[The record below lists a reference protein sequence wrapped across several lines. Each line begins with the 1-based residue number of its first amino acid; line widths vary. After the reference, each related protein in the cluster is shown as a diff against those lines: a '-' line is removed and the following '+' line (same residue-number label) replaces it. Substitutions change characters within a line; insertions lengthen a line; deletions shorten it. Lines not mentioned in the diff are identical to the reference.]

1 MFNISLRYIFLLFVL
16 FLFGTCFFSSE
27 AFMPYLRNWKSDKLY
42 NLSKVYQDE
51 SITNESN
58 LLQDGVRKARIATL
72 LDPNNKEKADN
83 FIKLLFRVEPTEAL
97 LMWSDL
103 FINIHEPNDEKLEL
117 VRKCLDTTRNIDLK
131 DQEKIVAGEIAMAQ
145 LNVLEKNANWFNN
158 PDLALLSAEV
168 LAQIGRTQQAK
179 SIIQESI
186 VKHPSHVKSIFFL
199 TRLIVH
205 LKDSQSV
212 KSIGRTLANLSTRR
226 NKTGK
231 DAIRHM
237 TLLHLLQP
245 LSKNSLHKCI
255 SLLSANTFAE
265 PIDFMRIHALQY
277 QLSQDQVERI
287 AVVNEC
293 SNHFDLGETKEHLI
307 FCNWLGSL
315 GAHKEIIQF
324 LSASQAKLDEN
335 LFQLRMNA
343 LAQLNDLE
351 SIHLEVNNSP
361 TIPIRWRLA
370 IEARAYALQ
379 GNYLESEKI
388 LNRLL
393 SALGND
399 PRQVRSICRYLELS
413 NDIKGLTYILEK
425 LTDHSVHQTFALKKL
440 IQYRSSSAT
449 LEELISWMTK
459 LSKSKVKDSVF
470 AQTNLYFE
478 LLDPFLPSP
487 SEKLNSLLSQ
497 AIENFKKNQNSKQN
511 KLILALAHLRNQS
524 PDQALVSIGPM
535 SDWRKW
541 RDTRPAWAVIVAQIF
556 TSNNDTEKSLILS
569 QNLNLESISRAE
581 KESLNLLF
589 PQLFKSIQ

>member
-1 MFNISLRYIFLLFVL
+1 MFNLSLRYIFILFLL

-51 SITNESN
+51 SISNESN
-58 LLQDGVRKARIATL
+58 LLQDGVRKARIAAL
-72 LDPNNKEKADN
+72 LEPNNTTKKEN
-83 FIKLLFRVEPTEAL
+83 FIKLLFRMEPAEAL
-97 LMWSDL
+97 LMWSDSL
-103 FINIHEPNDEKLEL
+103 SNMQTPTDKKLEL
-117 VRKCLDTTRNIDLK
+117 VRKCLTTLRNINLK
-131 DQEKIVAGEIAMAQ
+131 DSEKIIAGNIAIKH
-145 LNVLEKNANWFNN
+145 LNVLEKNVNWFNN
-158 PDLALLSAEV
+158 PDFALLSAEV
-168 LAQIGRTQQAK
+168 LAQIGSAEKSK
-179 SIIQESI
+179 SIIQES
-186 VKHPSHVKSIFFL
+186 VAKHPTHAKSIFFL

-205 LKDSQSV
+205 LKDRKNV
-212 KSIGRTLANLSTRR
+212 KSMGRTLANLSTRR

-231 DAIRHM
+231 EAIRYM

-245 LSKNSLHKCI
+245 LSKGSLKQCVNLLKANSY
-255 SLLSANTFAE
+255 SE

-277 QLSQDQVERI
+277 HLSQDQVERV

-307 FCNWLGSL
+307 FCNWLGTL

-343 LAQLNDLE
+343 VAQLNDLE

-370 IEARAYALQ
+370 IEARAYTLQ
-379 GNYLESEKI
+379 GNYLEAERI

-399 PRQVRSICRYLELS
+399 PRQVRSICQYLELS
-413 NDIKGLTYILEK
+413 NDIKGLTHILEK
-425 LTDHSVHQTFALKKL
+425 LTDHPVHQTFALKKL

-449 LEELISWMTK
+449 LEELISWMSK
-459 LSKSKVKDSVF
+459 LSKSNVDDSVF
-470 AQTNLYFE
+470 AQTKLYFE
-478 LLDPFLPSP
+478 LLDPLLPSP
-487 SEKLNSLLSQ
+487 SQKLDSLLSQ
-497 AIENFKKNQNSKQN
+497 SIENFKKNQNSTQN

-524 PDQALVSIGPM
+524 PDQALVAIGPT
-535 SDWRKW
+535 SEWRKW
-541 RDTRPAWAVIVAQIF
+541 QDSRPAWAFIVAQVFI
-556 TSNNDTEKSLILS
+556 SNKDAEKGLILS
-569 QNLNLESISRAE
+569 QNLSTESISRAE
-581 KESLNLLF
+581 KESLSILF
-589 PQLFKSIQ
+589 PESIKSIQ